1 MQLLTL
7 HVEIEG
13 YRLRLLSGFLYL
25 RMIGDLTGESI
36 ILKLLRKIL
45 QLEAPFSLIEDTED
59 SWDLQGFNLFLFLLQ
74 NSLRVHVGTASVKH
88 ILWVLVRTASVKGV

>member
-25 RMIGDLTGESI
+25 RMIGDLTCESL
-36 ILKLLRKIL
+36 ILKLLWKIL

-59 SWDLQGFNLFLFLLQ
+59 SFNGVILI
-74 NSLRVHVGTASVKH
+74 VGEE
-88 ILWVLVRTASVKGV
+88 ICQ

>member
-25 RMIGDLTGESI
+25 RMIGDLTGESLN
-36 ILKLLRKIL
+36 LKLLRKIL

-59 SWDLQGFNLFLFLLQ
+59 SSNGVILIVGRRDLPIF
-74 NSLRVHVGTASVKH
+74 
-88 ILWVLVRTASVKGV
+88 

>member
-7 HVEIEG
+7 LVEIEG

-25 RMIGDLTGESI
+25 RMIGELIGESL

-45 QLEAPFSLIEDTED
+45 QLEALFSLIEDTED
-59 SWDLQGFNLFLFLLQ
+59 TFQRSYI
-74 NSLRVHVGTASVKH
+74 NSR
-88 ILWVLVRTASVKGV
+88 

>member
-7 HVEIEG
+7 QVEIEG

-45 QLEAPFSLIEDTED
+45 QLEAPFSNMFD
-59 SWDLQGFNLFLFLLQ
+59 LFLIPYL
-74 NSLRVHVGTASVKH
+74 SLFH
-88 ILWVLVRTASVKGV
+88 I

>member
-13 YRLRLLSGFLYL
+13 YRLRLLSEILYL
-25 RMIGDLTGESI
+25 RMIGDLTGESL

-45 QLEAPFSLIEDTED
+45 PLEAPFSLIEDTED
-59 SWDLQGFNLFLFLLQ
+59 NLNGVILIVGRRDLP
-74 NSLRVHVGTASVKH
+74 
-88 ILWVLVRTASVKGV
+88 IC

>member
-1 MQLLTL
+1 MQLLKL

-13 YRLRLLSGFLYL
+13 YRLRLLSGYLYL
-25 RMIGDLTGESI
+25 RMICDLTAESL

-59 SWDLQGFNLFLFLLQ
+59 SYNGVILIVGRRDLPIF
-74 NSLRVHVGTASVKH
+74 
-88 ILWVLVRTASVKGV
+88 

>member
-25 RMIGDLTGESI
+25 RMIGDLTGESL

-45 QLEAPFSLIEDTED
+45 QLEAPFSLIE
-59 SWDLQGFNLFLFLLQ
+59 
-74 NSLRVHVGTASVKH
+74 
-88 ILWVLVRTASVKGV
+88 VL

>member
-13 YRLRLLSGFLYL
+13 YRLRLLSEILYL
-25 RMIGDLTGESI
+25 RMIGDLTGESL

-45 QLEAPFSLIEDTED
+45 PLEAPFSLIEDTED
-59 SWDLQGFNLFLFLLQ
+59 SFNGVILIVGRRDLPIF
-74 NSLRVHVGTASVKH
+74 
-88 ILWVLVRTASVKGV
+88 

>member
-25 RMIGDLTGESI
+25 RMIGDLTGESL

-45 QLEAPFSLIEDTED
+45 QLEAPFSLIEDTEED
-59 SWDLQGFNLFLFLLQ
+59 SFNGVILIVGRRDLPIF
-74 NSLRVHVGTASVKH
+74 
-88 ILWVLVRTASVKGV
+88 